1 MGHNNYIFWGMHFA
15 WWLVWFIAIIFLFIL
30 FFRFSGQMK
39 SLKEKPLEILQK
51 RFAAGQISRIEYLKD
66 REIIM
71 MTKVAKTE

>member
-1 MGHNNYIFWGMHFA
+1 MGHNNYIFWGMHFV
-15 WWLVWFIAIIFLFIL
+15 WWLVWFIALIFLFIA